1 MPLIFA
7 IILFFNA
14 HILLLQFLRFAAI
27 IPKLCSKNLIKNY
40 LQQRDLPSVVL
51 QHERTLN
58 LAMLSPVALQRN
70 SSEQNRRA

>member
-1 MPLIFA
+1 MPLTFA

-58 LAMLSPVALQRN
+58 LAMLSPVALQRY

>member
-14 HILLLQFLRFAAI
+14 NILLLQFLRFAAI

-40 LQQRDLPSVVL
+40 LQQRDLA
-51 QHERTLN
+51 T
-58 LAMLSPVALQRN
+58 
-70 SSEQNRRA
+70 